1 MTLLNPENISIW
13 PVKYFLV
20 KSTNASVQF
29 SCSVVSDSATPW
41 TIAGQASLSITKC
54 GNLPKPMSIE
64 SVMPSNY
71 LILCHPVLLLPSIFP
86 SIRVFSDESALH
98 IRWPEYWWVLNMFK
112 LEKSSIGT
120 FKGTQTLVT
129 HPRYRYF
136 STWSH
141 YKQTS
146 KGHKDFPGG
155 PGAKTPYSQCREP
168 MFNP

>member
-1 MTLLNPENISIW
+1 MNHSRPGLPIHHQLR
-13 PVKYFLV
+13 
-20 KSTNASVQF
+20 
-29 SCSVVSDSATPW
+29 
-41 TIAGQASLSITKC
+41 
-54 GNLPKPMSIE
+54 NLPKPMSTE

-71 LILCHPVLLLPSIFP
+71 LILCHPLLLLPSIFP

-146 KGHKDFPGG
+146 NSIFKKGHKDFPGG
-155 PGAKTPYSQCREP
+155 PVAKTPYSQCREP
-168 MFNP
+168 MFDP